1 MADATRTEETAID
14 SPATVQR
21 MQDVQARAYQEAVLA
36 VEARL
41 GGEIPRFRG
50 VELCVAGYQKPEGLG
65 QAPYYRRFPGLTAK
79 PYWYR
84 REWPSDV
91 RAVLHRFESEFPAL
105 RDEFEAGVAGARS
118 TFRGQTT
125 GYFGVA
131 DRWLSYTLV
140 NETGDLVHAAAAAFP
155 RMAAVLAELVAL
167 HVPCKTCFALMRPGV
182 HLAEHCGGQNIALR
196 MHLAPRSP
204 PGDLALRVGGIER
217 RWENGKQVFFDDTFV
232 HEAWNRTD
240 QDRYVLLMRILH
252 PELSPVERAAYFLI
266 EEAYR
271 GSATYLAMKAEILAA
286 KAERPKAT

>member
-1 MADATRTEETAID
+1 MADATRTEETAMT
-14 SPATVQR
+14 SPATIQR

-41 GGEIPRFRG
+41 GVELPRFRG
-50 VELCVAGYQKPEGLG
+50 VEFCVVGYRKPDDLG

-105 RDEFEAGVAGARS
+105 RDEFEAGVAGARR

-140 NETGDLVHAAAAAFP
+140 NETGDLVPAAAAAFP
-155 RMAAVLAELVAL
+155 GFAALLAELIAL
-167 HVPCKTCFALMRPGV
+167 HVPCKTFFALMRPGV

-196 MHLAPRSP
+196 MHLALRIP

-252 PELSPVERAAYFLI
+252 PELSPVERAAYFLV
-266 EEAYR
+266 EEAFR

-286 KAERPKAT
+286 KAERA